1 MAIIR
6 SFPNRE
12 DCSCARGFYNPRTK
26 GAIHVQNKPN
36 VISKISNI
44 QTHRVVWK
52 SGKY

>member
-1 MAIIR
+1 MSIIR
-6 SFPNRE
+6 PFPTKG

-44 QTHRVVWK
+44 QMYRVVLK
-52 SGKY
+52 NGKH